1 MSKKTID
8 KEPDNS
14 TYLDTYGW
22 ILHLLGKDQEAKAV
36 FKRAMIYGGKE
47 SATCMDHYAEVL
59 ESLGENDLAKVYR
72 TQAANKRSEGKE

>member
-8 KEPDNS
+8 QEPDNA

-22 ILHLLGKDQEAKAV
+22 LLHLLGKDQDAKAV
-36 FKRAMIYGGKE
+36 FKHALIYGAKD
-47 SATCMDHYAEVL
+47 SATSLEHYAEVL

-72 TQAANKRSEGKE
+72 TQAANKKAEGKE